1 MKNSLGQQDQN
12 DNANDQDDSNDEN
25 GSDDDKQDKKK
36 NKKNQKANVSNPDKM
51 NMQKTLNMQS
61 LITKQIFD
69 YVAGGNVQI
78 LRQQQ
83 AQLGF
88 KQPDDIAFL

>member
-1 MKNSLGQQDQN
+1 
-12 DNANDQDDSNDEN
+12 
-25 GSDDDKQDKKK
+25 
-36 NKKNQKANVSNPDKM
+36 M